1 MSPAAALAYG
11 VTRFPATAAAARA
24 ALLELQASMP
34 GFEPAE
40 QLDLGTGPGAALVA
54 ARSLWPGLR
63 QVGVERDVEM
73 ARLAAL
79 AAGPGAVPELGSL
92 QAFALAAPS
101 SAYDLVTAS
110 YALGELGESEA
121 DAVLEAALGTARR
134 AVLVVEPGTPAGFS
148 RIVRWRAAALSR
160 GAHVAAPCPHEAACP
175 ITDGDWCHF
184 SVRLGRSRL
193 HRRLKGGEAGFEDE
207 KFSYLA
213 LSLGPGEPARPT
225 ARVVRHPVVA
235 PGRVGLTL
243 CRPDGLFTETFRRRQ
258 PGYREAVSARWG
270 SRR

>member
-1 MSPAAALAYG
+1 MSATAALAYG
-11 VTRFPATAAAARA
+11 VTRFPATAAAAHA
-24 ALLELQASMP
+24 ALSELSASMP
-34 GFEPAE
+34 GFVPAE
-40 QLDLGTGPGAALVA
+40 QLDLGTGTGAALVA
-54 ARSLWPGLR
+54 ARSLWPGVR
-63 QVGVERDVEM
+63 QLGIEQDGEM

-79 AAGPGAVPELGSL
+79 AAGPGAVLEIGSM
-92 QAFALAAPS
+92 QAVAAAPS

-110 YALGELGESEA
+110 YALGELGEAEA
-121 DAVLEAALGTARR
+121 DAVLAAALRAARR

-148 RIVRWRAAALSR
+148 RIVRWRERALSR
-160 GAHVAAPCPHEAACP
+160 GARVAAPCPHEAACP
-175 ITDGDWCHF
+175 IEGGDWCHF

-213 LSLGPGEPARPT
+213 LSLGPEEPARAG
-225 ARVVRHPVVA
+225 ARVLRHPVVA

-243 CRPDGLFTETFRRRQ
+243 CRPDGLVTETFRRRQ
-258 PGYREAVSARWG
+258 PGYREAASSRWG